1 MKPTPMSPRL
11 FWALLIAISLLS
23 FSVRLY
29 GINHG
34 LPNIQTSDE
43 NSDLSTALRLTE
55 GQMPPREVRYHRSFI
70 AYVNMASIGG
80 LYGYSTLTG
89 RVDSLASFR
98 DLYFSDRALFT
109 QATRVTLAIL
119 TTLAITIVGLIGRY
133 IKPLVGLF
141 AATILATNGFF
152 TISSL
157 YALPDSLIAFSIA
170 FCLWM
175 SMRLYHY
182 KRQRDYF
189 AAGLSLA
196 VVMLSK
202 FSGITIAISIIVA
215 HAAVV
220 WEASN
225 KDWRAFARRFVLS
238 RGVLWLVV
246 GVVIGNILLNPI
258 AFIHLDDLIY
268 EITRLNSYAY
278 AGPLTIFD
286 RLQIISGHI
295 VGIYPLIWDL
305 TVVPSLLGLIAAWQ
319 YRRSVNY
326 WIIVGAFL
334 FLMVTIANVSTR
346 FYQFYYWIPWIGTMA
361 LVSGIGM
368 DALIGWLRQI
378 RLQRVAYV
386 AIVMLI
392 LVELMITADNLYQQT
407 AVDTRQQALRYIQEN
422 WEAGTKAVTGDT
434 VSYAVPLQR
443 DETSIERAYALGK
456 LPLQSWDWWLNQP
469 PEARPQPAYD
479 VYGPEMQASVKSFEA
494 LEKLIADEQ
503 ITYVIEDDYCSGT
516 TKRPDSESDLEF
528 PALNDAMKAKW
539 ELVMTFS
546 PFEGDGCL
554 GIIDARTGLALQNPA
569 ALGRQVRPGPVI
581 RIYQV
586 TITEPE

>member
-1 MKPTPMSPRL
+1 MKPSQMSSRL
-11 FWALLIAISLLS
+11 FWSLLLVISL
-23 FSVRLY
+23 FSLVVRLY

-34 LPNIQTSDE
+34 LPQIQTSDE

-70 AYVNMASIGG
+70 AYVNMASVGG
-80 LYGYSTLTG
+80 LYGYSSLTG
-89 RVDSLASFR
+89 KVDSLADFR

-109 QATRVTLAIL
+109 QATRITLAIL
-119 TTLAITIVGLIGRY
+119 TTLAITLTGLIGRY
-133 IKPLVGLF
+133 INPLVGLF
-141 AATILATNGFF
+141 AAAVLATNGFF

-170 FCLWM
+170 LCLWM
-175 SMRLYHY
+175 SMRLYTY
-182 KRQRDYF
+182 KRQRDYV

-202 FSGITIAISIIVA
+202 FSGSTIAISIIIA
-215 HAAVV
+215 HGAIAWVG
-220 WEASN
+220 AN
-225 KDWRAFARRFVLS
+225 KDWRQFARRFVLS

-246 GVVIGNILLNPI
+246 GVVVGNIALNPI
-258 AFIHLDDLIY
+258 AFIHIDDLIY

-278 AGPLTIFD
+278 AGPLTIVD
-286 RLQIISGHI
+286 RLQIIVGHI
-295 VGIYPLIWDL
+295 RGIYPLIWDI
-305 TVVPSLLGLIAAWQ
+305 TVIPSLLGLIAAWQ
-319 YRRSVNY
+319 YRKRVDY

-361 LVSGIGM
+361 LVAGIGM

-378 RLQRVAYV
+378 RLQRVASV
-386 AIVMLI
+386 AILMLI
-392 LVELMITADNLYQQT
+392 LMELMILADNVYQQT
-407 AVDTRQQALRYIQEN
+407 AADTRQQALQYMSEN
-422 WEAGTKAVTGDT
+422 WEAGTKIVAGDT
-434 VSYAVPLQR
+434 VAYAVPLQR

-456 LPLQSWDWWLNQP
+456 LPLQSWDWWLNQL
-469 PEARPQPAYD
+469 PEVRPQPAYD
-479 VYGPEMQASVKSFEA
+479 VYGPEMQARVKTFED
-494 LEKLIADEQ
+494 LEGLIADEQ

-528 PALNDAMKAKW
+528 PAINDALKAKW

-546 PFEGDGCL
+546 PFEGHDCL
-554 GIIDARTGLALQNPA
+554 GIIDARTGLALQNPS

-581 RIYQV
+581 RIYRV
-586 TITEPE
+586 GTAN